1 MRVSFKNK
9 LCVTCSVITLSLALL
24 SAPVAAF
31 AGDGSGSMQVRASV
45 TQKETQGSDEKPTE
59 APTKP
64 AEKPTQPTQ
73 KPTAPTEEP
82 TQAPKDEPTTA
93 PDDNKPTETP
103 TEQETESIT
112 QEETT
117 DASTKST
124 EVKTEPASKPRAIEP
139 TDTDVT
145 VDEQPSGF
153 IEFVDK
159 IKTGVSHVVTTTI
172 HIVAKHPIV
181 TATGVGLII
190 LLILLIKKRRKD
202 DEDDE
207 TLEELDELEA
217 QAKTDEESFSDDID
231 KIDKKDD

>member
-1 MRVSFKNK
+1 MRVPFKNK
-9 LCVTCSVITLSLALL
+9 LCVTCSVIAMSLALL
-24 SAPVAAF
+24 STPVVAF

-59 APTKP
+59 APTEP

-73 KPTAPTEEP
+73 RPTVPTEEP
-82 TQAPKDEPTTA
+82 TQSPKDEPTTA
-93 PDDNKPTETP
+93 PEDKPTETP

-112 QEETT
+112 QDETT
-117 DASTKST
+117 EASTKST
-124 EVKTEPASKPRAIEP
+124 EVKTEPASKPRATEP

-153 IEFVDK
+153 TEFIDK
-159 IKTGVSHVVTTTI
+159 IKTGVSHVMITTI

-181 TATGVGLII
+181 TVTGVGLIA

-217 QAKTDEESFSDDID
+217 QAKTDEESFSDNIN
-231 KIDKKDD
+231 KIDKKND